1 MKLLN
6 SAMNVSS
13 NEMKKPYVACLLCS
27 SKIEL
32 KLRQHVFIQHSMVS
46 HGQFLAFLFLEIKQ
60 YVYFPVEART
70 KNTRNAKTTFLMKNT
85 RQFQCWSSKAN
96 IVNGHSQYC
105 QREFQRPLFG
115 NILFTEFKQGVA
127 KLQCRLKIGTETG
140 RSRPN

>member
-1 MKLLN
+1 
-6 SAMNVSS
+6 MNVSS

-96 IVNGHSQYC
+96 IVW
-105 QREFQRPLFG
+105 EFQRPLFG

>member
-27 SKIEL
+27 SKIEV

-60 YVYFPVEART
+60 YVYFPVEAR
-70 KNTRNAKTTFLMKNT
+70 AKKCT
-85 RQFQCWSSKAN
+85 QCTQCTNHISNEK
-96 IVNGHSQYC
+96 HSAISMLVLKSN
-105 QREFQRPLFG
+105 PLVWETQQPVFG
-115 NILFTEFKQGVA
+115 NILFAKLKRRVA

-140 RSRPN
+140 RPQPN